1 MGTLEFGL
9 HDILIMRGRM
19 QKEKEENIWRR
30 KIIFLAEA
38 EKNGEGK
45 GGEEKQRRKK
55 RNIFGDGKF
64 SFFEEIEN
72 GEGKGGKYL
81 AEEMKNGEG
90 NRGKI

>member
-1 MGTLEFGL
+1 MEALDCGL

-19 QKEKEENIWRR
+19 QKEKEGNIWRR

-38 EKNGEGK
+38 GENGEGK
-45 GGEEKQRRKK
+45 GEEEKQRRKK

-64 SFFEEIEN
+64 YFFEEIEN

-81 AEEMKNGEG
+81 VEEKKNGG
-90 NRGKI
+90 DRGKM